1 MADGAKDE
9 KVKQAQLQTLRLVA
23 NDYWKT
29 SGKLGASDAAL
40 WKGHRGTA
48 SSSRGLTFASFSLAS
63 GSRFSPTVN
72 ASSRNG

>member
-40 WKGHRGTA
+40 WKVIEVRRALHA
-48 SSSRGLTFASFSLAS
+48 A
-63 GSRFSPTVN
+63 
-72 ASSRNG
+72 